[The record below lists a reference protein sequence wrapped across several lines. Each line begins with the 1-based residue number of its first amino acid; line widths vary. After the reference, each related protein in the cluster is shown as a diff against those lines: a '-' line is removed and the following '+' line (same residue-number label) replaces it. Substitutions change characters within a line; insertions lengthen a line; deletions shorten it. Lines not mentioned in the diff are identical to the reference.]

1 LNPLLSI
8 WSQPKNTVQYMLD
21 NKPISYL
28 IFLAILSSFATGILA
43 FADQGFLVKFSLPV
57 ILIIITILSMIGTVA
72 GFGLSAV
79 IYTWIGKLLGG
90 TGTIRNTSYA
100 VAAGFIPTIWMMPL
114 GIIAVILYGKNLFMQ
129 PVDIFAVTNMS
140 IGFYLPLNLIQIGVS
155 IYAIVVLSKGLG
167 LVHNFS
173 ALRGFGAVMI
183 MIGIMLVIT
192 ILITVLVVFMLL

>member
-1 LNPLLSI
+1 
-8 WSQPKNTVQYMLD
+8 
-21 NKPISYL
+21 
-28 IFLAILSSFATGILA
+28 
-43 FADQGFLVKFSLPV
+43 
-57 ILIIITILSMIGTVA
+57 
-72 GFGLSAV
+72 
-79 IYTWIGKLLGG
+79 
-90 TGTIRNTSYA
+90 
-100 VAAGFIPTIWMMPL
+100 
-114 GIIAVILYGKNLFMQ
+114 MQ